1 MMLTPKGEVHDMQD
15 ELRYSQLR
23 ARVTSPLELRVA
35 MVRYALVYGIKPAA
49 RAFGTSPQTIRLW
62 LGRYRR
68 EGLAGLKERS
78 HRPKKAHPQ
87 ATPAAVENRVVALRQ
102 TDAEAGQDR
111 IAALLASDGV
121 SISGK
126 TVGKILRKHHLIG
139 GTGTVEIKRVSNYTR
154 RSKPFDAIQLD
165 VTDLY
170 NACGCHEQ
178 IERGVLP
185 RYGFSLRDV
194 ATGAGFVAYAR
205 GLETHNILCFAKR
218 TLHHLHT
225 FGFKPSV
232 LYTLDGSEWFR
243 HNLDRAL
250 VDLLLEHAIVPSLLL
265 PDEASSAR
273 SVTSFNRL
281 LEREFYRN
289 TTFADEPELLTKAW
303 AFERWFNLERRDL
316 RRKHS
321 PLELTQRQFPGV
333 APRALELEP
342 ISLDNCIC

>member
-1 MMLTPKGEVHDMQD
+1 MQN

-35 MVRYALVYGIKPAA
+35 MVRYALAHGVKPAA

-62 LGRYRR
+62 LGRYRH

-87 ATPAAVENRVVALRQ
+87 ATPEVVENRVVALRQ
-102 TDAEAGQDR
+102 ADAEAGQDR
-111 IAALLASDGV
+111 IAALLVADGV

-126 TVGKILRKHHLIG
+126 TVGKILRKHHLISSG
-139 GTGTVEIKRVSNYTR
+139 GTAETNRATIYTR
-154 RSKPFDAIQLD
+154 RLKPFDAIQLD
-165 VTDLY
+165 MTDLY
-170 NACGCHEQ
+170 KACGCKAQ
-178 IERGVLP
+178 IDCGDLP

-205 GLETHNILCFAKR
+205 VLGAHNILCFVER
-218 TLHHLHT
+218 TLRHLYT
-225 FGFKPSV
+225 FGLKPRV
-232 LYTLDGSEWFR
+232 LYTLDKSEWFR

-250 VDLLLEHAIVPSLLL
+250 VDLLLEHAIVPSLLP
-265 PDEASSAR
+265 PDEADLAG
-273 SVTSFNRL
+273 SVTAFNRL
-281 LEREFYRN
+281 LERDFYRIS
-289 TTFADEPELLTKAW
+289 TFADEPELLAKAW

-316 RRKHS
+316 RRKRS

-333 APRALELEP
+333 AHGALELEP
-342 ISLDNCIC
+342 ISLDTCIC